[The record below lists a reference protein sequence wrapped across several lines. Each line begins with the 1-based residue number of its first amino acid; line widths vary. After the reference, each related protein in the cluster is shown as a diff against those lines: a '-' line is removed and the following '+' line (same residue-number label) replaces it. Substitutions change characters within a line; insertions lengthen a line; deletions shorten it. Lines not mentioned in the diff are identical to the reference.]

1 MTDATIVVLFDK
13 LPAVNPRLRAGAAR
27 ALNTA
32 IMATIGYADPL
43 TPVGPTGF
51 LKGNKTIGI
60 ASPGSLSASVTWNQF
75 YGIYQEMGTSRGVK
89 AKRFAAQG
97 AERATPNLIAGMKA
111 VGSQLV

>member
-1 MTDATIVVLFDK
+1 MADATIVVRFNK

-43 TPVGPTGF
+43 TPVDLGL
-51 LKGNKTIGI
+51 LKGDKTIDI
-60 ASPGSLSASVTWNQF
+60 ASPGSLSAAVTWNRF
-75 YGIYQEMGTSRGVK
+75 YGIYQHEGTSRGVT
-89 AKRFAAQG
+89 AKKFASQG